1 MYIYTFITNNHKHYC
16 NNNNSNNTAVLYI
29 YILVKFIVPSG
40 TKETIS
46 GKMVIESWYVA
57 MH

>member
-1 MYIYTFITNNHKHYC
+1 MHIYILSIYIYFCFNLNI
-16 NNNNSNNTAVLYI
+16 YI